1 VGHPSDHRFL
11 VLHGLRLKGF
21 GEPPAI
27 GAAVGLDAGT
37 VEERLPEL
45 AEEELVVRRDGRLA
59 GWSLTR
65 EGRSRQ
71 QQLAAEELVETGTA
85 WGVRAAYVRFLDVN
99 GDLLAVCTD
108 WQVRGGTLND
118 HSDARYDG
126 EVIDRLRAVA
136 STVQPIVADL
146 TDLLD
151 RYGPYG
157 PRFSGAL
164 ERVAAGDQDY
174 ITKPIIDSFHT
185 IWFELHEDLLTSLGI
200 ERSQEGARS

>member
-1 VGHPSDHRFL
+1 MGHPSDPRFL

-27 GAAVGLDAGT
+27 GAAVGLDADA
-37 VEERLPEL
+37 VEEQLPEL

-65 EGRSRQ
+65 EGRTRQ
-71 QQLAAEELVETGTA
+71 QQLAAEELAETGTA
-85 WGVRAAYVRFLDVN
+85 GGVRAAYQRFLDVN
-99 GDLLAVCTD
+99 GELLSVCTD

-118 HSDARYDG
+118 HTDVRYDG
-126 EVIDRLRAVA
+126 NVLDRLRAVE

-146 TDLLD
+146 SGLLE
-151 RYGPYG
+151 RYAPYG

-164 ERVAAGDQDY
+164 DRVVAGDQEY
-174 ITKPIIDSFHT
+174 FTKPIIDSFHT